1 MWTICC
7 HYHLKCISSLT
18 PVINHKVPSP
28 PPCYALY
35 LSFFRSSWLIITSW
49 PDASW
54 DFLVMDSSS
63 ASKRVFSLT
72 SPSAAFSPKRTFSFK
87 ATHKMQLCLLL
98 EVEQNIISIILWY
111 VIYSSLGLHFI
122 LQHLDRPATYVR
134 ILFVDFSSAFN
145 TTTPSLLQPK
155 LTQLSV
161 PPPSV
166 SVSPASRQGARS
178 EAGKILIQHPY
189 DQHWSSSGLCPLP
202 TALLNLCQGFS
213 NFFISR
219 TPLT

>member
-1 MWTICC
+1 MLSLSSQV
-7 HYHLKCISSLT
+7 LKSSLT

-111 VIYSSLGLHFI
+111 VIYSSLW
-122 LQHLDRPATYVR
+122 DCT
-134 ILFVDFSSAFN
+134 SSCN
-145 TTTPSLLQPK
+145 IWT
-155 LTQLSV
+155 
-161 PPPSV
+161 
-166 SVSPASRQGARS
+166 
-178 EAGKILIQHPY
+178 
-189 DQHWSSSGLCPLP
+189 DQRLM
-202 TALLNLCQGFS
+202 
-213 NFFISR
+213 
-219 TPLT
+219 

>member
-1 MWTICC
+1 MNGNQKCLATKILQNDLFCIPQSKETHTGLEILEGEEMMTRLSFLGASNVLKKLTIISMWTICC

-98 EVEQNIISIILWY
+98 EVEQNITSIIL
-111 VIYSSLGLHFI
+111 
-122 LQHLDRPATYVR
+122 
-134 ILFVDFSSAFN
+134 
-145 TTTPSLLQPK
+145 
-155 LTQLSV
+155 
-161 PPPSV
+161 
-166 SVSPASRQGARS
+166 
-178 EAGKILIQHPY
+178 
-189 DQHWSSSGLCPLP
+189 
-202 TALLNLCQGFS
+202 
-213 NFFISR
+213 
-219 TPLT
+219 